1 MFLKNFYLNYSKTSK
16 EIIDKKFCSENI
28 YGKFLI
34 RSGILINK
42 KLLFIDNGKS
52 FFHIKKETVKN
63 SLNFSSKD
71 SFVGSSL
78 RVKNNVF
85 INQQNKLIKFKYFS
99 FYKNNNSNP
108 FLKLKNILYKLKEKK
123 TIPLILLRTIKGG
136 FFCYLMGIVCFVPK
150 RQVNNCFITKQK
162 DLFNF
167 KTVLSI
173 LNRKENAI
181 YLPFYLSKL
190 NLSIYYDKKFRHGN
204 PKRKLYL
211 LNFMASHSKKL
222 LKNKTKRSKILRSV
236 KTNLIRKKK

>member
-78 RVKNNVF
+78 RVKNNIF

-123 TIPLILLRTIKGG
+123 NYSSYSFEDYKGWV
-136 FFCYLMGIVCFVPK
+136 FL
-150 RQVNNCFITKQK
+150 
-162 DLFNF
+162 LFN
-167 KTVLSI
+167 
-173 LNRKENAI
+173 
-181 YLPFYLSKL
+181 
-190 NLSIYYDKKFRHGN
+190 GN
-204 PKRKLYL
+204 CL
-211 LNFMASHSKKL
+211 FCS
-222 LKNKTKRSKILRSV
+222 
-236 KTNLIRKKK
+236 